1 MAKKTKIQ
9 KELDFRA
16 HLEELALAMGI
27 QPSAIVPS
35 QILDLAEDLSEET
48 HANVFSLVEP
58 TAVELF
64 SLWSTL
70 GAKPNV
76 IVDSKIKNAL
86 TSFGSVS
93 PEFAILFVQH
103 CSLHGIKM
111 KNENLLGDLQQLIK
125 EAI

>member
-9 KELDFRA
+9 QELDFRA
-16 HLEELALAMGI
+16 HVEELAAAYGLKPA
-27 QPSAIVPS
+27 AIVPS
-35 QILDLAEDLSEET
+35 QILDLAEDLSGES
-48 HANVFSLVEP
+48 HANVYALVAP
-58 TAVELF
+58 TVVELF

-70 GAKPNV
+70 GSKPNV

-103 CSLHGIKM
+103 CELHGIKL
-111 KNENLLGDLQQLIK
+111 KNANLLGDLKQVV
-125 EAI
+125 EESM